1 MDYDHGTGPS
11 GLRVRRALKTKSAR
25 RAEELR
31 TDLENRLW
39 RGNLYGVDVV
49 TTFDQAAVLYVEDGG
64 EARFLIKIF
73 DRTQH
78 CKESL
83 TQPHSG
89 NAQPPRHYFSGFG
102 NNLRTPARTVRPYT
116 NKAFLCR

>member
-1 MDYDHGTGPS
+1 MAYDHGTGPS
-11 GLRVRRALKTKSAR
+11 GLGVRRALKTKSAR

-73 DRTQH
+73 EQLAG
-78 CKESL
+78 ESL
-83 TQPHSG
+83 KSI
-89 NAQPPRHYFSGFG
+89 
-102 NNLRTPARTVRPYT
+102 TPQIVRNT
-116 NKAFLCR
+116 AKKA